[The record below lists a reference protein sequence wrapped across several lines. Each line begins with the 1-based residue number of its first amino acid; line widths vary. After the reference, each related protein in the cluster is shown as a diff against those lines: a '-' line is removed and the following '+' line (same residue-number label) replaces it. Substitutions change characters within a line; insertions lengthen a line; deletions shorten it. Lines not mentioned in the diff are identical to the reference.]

1 MVMNYSELKNKVLAE
16 INESLSSFNETNI
29 DNFVNELINK
39 KNSNIVAY
47 GAGRMGYGIRAFIM
61 RLMHLGYNAYWYG
74 DTTIPHLEQNDL
86 FIFASASGKTE
97 SIVKIAEIAKKKTG
111 VYIASLTG
119 DVESPLAQLSDLVIK
134 FKGCNNG
141 LNSENSPDKITSIQP
156 MTTLNE
162 QSSFIFFDLV
172 SLKLMERL
180 NEDNKTMS
188 FRHNAIE

>member
-1 MVMNYSELKNKVLAE
+1 MTYNEYKDKVLAE
-16 INESLSSFNETNI
+16 LNESLSSFDERI
-29 DNFVNELINK
+29 VDQFVEELANMR
-39 KNSNIVAY
+39 NSNIIAY

-61 RLMHLGYNAYWYG
+61 RLMHLGYHAYWYG
-74 DTTIPHLEQNDL
+74 DTTIPHVGQNDM

-111 VYIASLTG
+111 VRVVSLTG
-119 DVESPLAQLSDLVIK
+119 DECSPLAQLSDLIIK

-141 LNSENSPDKITSIQP
+141 LNSENSPDKINSIQP

-162 QSSFIFFDLV
+162 QSAFIFFDLV

-188 FRHNAIE
+188 WRHNVIE

>member
-1 MVMNYSELKNKVLAE
+1 MNYNEYKNKVLE
-16 INESLSSFNETNI
+16 ELNESLSSFDERMV
-29 DNFVNELINK
+29 DQFVEELAHK
-39 KNSNIVAY
+39 RCANIVAY

-61 RLMHLGYNAYWYG
+61 RLMHLGYHAYWYG
-74 DTTIPHLEQNDL
+74 DTTIPHVGPNDM

-111 VYIASLTG
+111 VRIASLTG
-119 DVESPLAQLSDLVIK
+119 DEGSPLAQLSDLVIK

-162 QSSFIFFDLV
+162 QSAFIFFDLV
-172 SLKLMERL
+172 SLKLMEKL

>member
-1 MVMNYSELKNKVLAE
+1 MTYNEYKDKVLVE
-16 INESLSSFNETNI
+16 LNESLSSFDERIVDQFVEELANMRNTNI
-29 DNFVNELINK
+29 I
-39 KNSNIVAY
+39 AY

-61 RLMHLGYNAYWYG
+61 RLMHLGYHAYWYG
-74 DTTIPHLEQNDL
+74 DTTIPRVGQNDM

-111 VYIASLTG
+111 VRVVSLTG
-119 DVESPLAQLSDLVIK
+119 DECSPLAQLSDLIVK

-141 LNSENSPDKITSIQP
+141 LNSENSPDKINSIQP

-162 QSSFIFFDLV
+162 QSAFIFFDLV

-188 FRHNAIE
+188 WRHNVIE

>member
-1 MVMNYSELKNKVLAE
+1 MKYETIKNTVLKELD
-16 INESLSSFNETNI
+16 ESLSSFDERVV
-29 DNFVNELINK
+29 DQFVEELAHK
-39 KNSNIVAY
+39 RDAKIVAY

-61 RLMHLGYNAYWYG
+61 RLMHLGFNAYWYG
-74 DTTIPHLEQNDL
+74 DTSIPHLGPNDM

-111 VYIASLTG
+111 VRIAALTG
-119 DVESPLAQLSDLVIK
+119 DEASPLASLSDLVIK

-141 LNSENSPDKITSIQP
+141 LNSENAPYKINSIQP

-162 QSSFIFFDLV
+162 QSAFIFFDLV

-188 FRHNAIE
+188 FRHNVCE